1 MPKFKLTNLK
11 FEKIMK
17 DYAEIRE
24 TTIPD
29 AVHMNARL
37 LCVELARRT
46 QAFGHESEEQQNE
59 RIRKDISNIIKPPVY
74 FLKFL
79 EKTTSEKLKA
89 SLKKNY
95 FANRWSVLS
104 ETLAKVG
111 MGSEAFTVVGSDAM
125 RGIHQENRSKS
136 TGRTYKRPS
145 KFYLASDSS
154 ALSNYIA
161 ERQKLA
167 GLAKSGWAE
176 CANQLRKVVSG
187 ALTRGIKPWVTR
199 HSKGFGS
206 VTDNTGNLF
215 RPTVTLT
222 NSIPWADKVIRPSEQ
237 LMAQSV
243 VAEKMK
249 NQMARILKGRITKL
263 QEAA

>member
-11 FEKIMK
+11 FEQIMK
-17 DYAEIRE
+17 DYAQIRE
-24 TTIPD
+24 VTIPA
-29 AVHMNARL
+29 AVHANARL

-46 QAFGHESEEQQNE
+46 QAFGTDSEKQQNE

-79 EKTTSEKLKA
+79 QKTTSEKLKA
-89 SLKKNY
+89 SLRKNY
-95 FANRWSVLS
+95 FASRWTVLA
-104 ETLAKVG
+104 ETLAKIG

-125 RGIHQENRSKS
+125 GGIHKENRNKN
-136 TGRTYKRPS
+136 TGRVYKRPS

-154 ALSNYIA
+154 TLNKYII

-176 CANQLRKVVSG
+176 CANQLRKVVAGS
-187 ALTRGIKPWVTR
+187 LTRGIPKWVTR
-199 HSKGFGS
+199 HKQGFGRVS
-206 VTDNTGNLF
+206 DNTGNLF
-215 RPTVTLT
+215 RPTVALT

-249 NQMARILKGRITKL
+249 KQMAMILKKRVTKL

>member
-1 MPKFKLTNLK
+1 MKFKLTNLK
-11 FEKIMK
+11 FEQIMK
-17 DYAEIRE
+17 DYAKIRE
-24 TTIPD
+24 VTIPD
-29 AVHMNARL
+29 AVHANARL

-79 EKTTSEKLKA
+79 QKTKSEKLKA

-95 FANRWSVLS
+95 FANRWTALA

-111 MGSEAFTVVGSDAM
+111 MGSEAFTLVSGDAM
-125 RGIHQENRSKS
+125 RGIHQENRNKS
-136 TGRTYKRPS
+136 TGRVFKRPS
-145 KFYLASDSS
+145 KFYLAQDSS
-154 ALSNYIA
+154 TLHSYIT

-199 HSKGFGS
+199 HSKGLGS
-206 VTDNTGNLF
+206 VSDNTGNLF
-215 RPTVTLT
+215 NPTVTLT
-222 NSIPWADKVIRPSEQ
+222 NSIPWADKVIRPTEQ
-237 LMAQSV
+237 LMAQNV

-249 NQMARILKGRITKL
+249 KQMAMILKKRITKL

>member
-1 MPKFKLTNLK
+1 
-11 FEKIMK
+11 MK

-24 TTIPD
+24 TTIPN

-79 EKTTSEKLKA
+79 QKTTSEKLQS
-89 SLKKNY
+89 SLRKNY
-95 FANRWSVLS
+95 FASRWTVLA
-104 ETLAKVG
+104 EILAKVG
-111 MGSEAFTVVGSDAM
+111 MGSDAFTLVGSDAM
-125 RGIHQENRSKS
+125 RTIHTENRSKS
-136 TGRTYKRPS
+136 TGRTYKRPN

-176 CANQLRKVVSG
+176 CANQLRKVGSG

-206 VTDNTGNLF
+206 VSDNTGNLF

-237 LMAQSV
+237 LMAV
-243 VAEKMK
+243 NIVAVKMK
-249 NQMARILKGRITKL
+249 NQMARILKGRQTKL

>member
-1 MPKFKLTNLK
+1 MAKFKLTNLK
-11 FEKIMK
+11 FEKMMQ
-17 DYAEIRE
+17 DYAKIRE

-29 AVHMNARL
+29 AVHANARL

-46 QAFGHESEEQQNE
+46 QAFGHDSEEKQNE

-79 EKTTSEKLKA
+79 QKTTSEKLKA
-89 SLKKNY
+89 ALKKSY
-95 FANRWSVLS
+95 FANRWTDLS
-104 ETLAKVG
+104 DTLAKVG
-111 MGSEAFTVVGSDAM
+111 MGSESFTLVSGDAL
-125 RGIHQENRSKS
+125 RGIHKVNRNKS
-136 TGRTYKRPS
+136 TGRVYKRPS

-199 HSKGFGS
+199 HSRGLGS
-206 VTDNTGNLF
+206 VSDNTANLF
-215 RPTVTLT
+215 RPTVRLT
-222 NSIPWADKVIRPSEQ
+222 NKLPWADKVIRPSEQ

-249 NQMARILKGRITKL
+249 RQMAMILKKRITKL